1 MVKLPAELLLCVDP
15 PFGGSQHLEW
25 ERWGELFLEQTLVGG
40 GVVGVDESLMPLLQR
55 QRCGRQGE
63 LIVVQPP
70 LDIEVGFH
78 QVLITLALRAF
89 NGLMPEM
96 NQYSCR

>member
-1 MVKLPAELLLCVDP
+1 VGE
-15 PFGGSQHLEW
+15 G
-25 ERWGELFLEQTLVGG
+25 GELFLEQTLVGG

-55 QRCGRQGE
+55 QRCCRQGE
-63 LIVVQPP
+63 LIVVQLPLDIE

-89 NGLMPEM
+89 NGLMPEL
-96 NQYSCR
+96 QPCTDGFKVVGGVGATAV